1 MDAVNKY
8 TYIVQKTKGGKVVLI
23 TTEPQKVTPLLAPG
37 NRVEVWEKDHRID
50 TIYTRTRE
58 RLEQYK
64 PKKSPTL
71 ILDQN
76 KIISAGIQALKSC
89 RKELTSQQY
98 KTLKGQMLSGDVDG
112 ALKGLQRIRRRA
124 GDNTTR

>member
-1 MDAVNKY
+1 MDAVKQY

-23 TTEPQKVTPLLAPG
+23 TTDPQEAEPLLAPG
-37 NRVEVWEKDHRID
+37 NRLEVWEKDQKVD

-64 PKKSPTL
+64 IKNSFKL
-71 ILDQN
+71 ILDRN
-76 KIISAGIQALKSC
+76 MIITAGMQALKQY
-89 RKELTSQQY
+89 RNDMTAQQY

-112 ALKGLQRIRRRA
+112 ALKGLQKIRRRLN
-124 GDNTTR
+124 DTTAR